1 MTLTSSAG
9 GFAGMTGL
17 YQLSL
22 PVKVKTKSG
31 YQLAHIGDSIDTGYS
46 TLNSRRGRVGEKI
59 AHTIT
64 TSDTQACFID
74 LSPGMTLTPLSRCMT
89 ARYEAGPGKRPR
101 ERSGVLTDAGPID
114 SSGREVFMVSVTA
127 KDGKTYR
134 GYVRKLTPLECWRL
148 QGFSDA
154 QFHKVQATGLSDR
167 QLYKMAGNAVS
178 VPVISALGEVIKENE
193 LAEVSAERNEN
204 A

>member
-1 MTLTSSAG
+1 
-9 GFAGMTGL
+9 
-17 YQLSL
+17 
-22 PVKVKTKSG
+22 
-31 YQLAHIGDSIDTGYS
+31 
-46 TLNSRRGRVGEKI
+46 
-59 AHTIT
+59 
-64 TSDTQACFID
+64 
-74 LSPGMTLTPLSRCMT
+74 
-89 ARYEAGPGKRPR
+89 
-101 ERSGVLTDAGPID
+101 
-114 SSGREVFMVSVTA
+114 MVSVTA